1 MYTFLR
7 IVLLIWVIGFLAI
20 SCGPLMTGNTTLGGI
35 GLITGFFLFIPWLAG
50 VVILASLV
58 WFTNPRR

>member
-7 IVLLIWVIGFLAI
+7 IVLLIWMIGFLVI

-35 GLITGFFLFIPWLAG
+35 GLITGVFLFIPWLAG